1 MQKARGQATP
11 GRSPANALPLLV
23 GTRFQVL
30 FHSPHRGSF
39 HLSLTVLVHYR
50 SQARIEPWEMV
61 LPVSRRVPRVLR
73 YLVTAHESLSHFAYG
88 ACSLYG
94 RPFQIVRLGDWFLT
108 FRRSGRS
115 ATPGPAT
122 PSMQRLPA

>member
-30 FHSPHRGSF
+30 FHSPHSGSF

-50 SQARIEPWEMV
+50 SQARIEPWEQV
-61 LPVSRRVPRVLR
+61 LPVPRPVPLVPR
-73 YLVTAHESLSHFAYG
+73 YLGTGHESLSPFSYVA
-88 ACSLYG
+88 STLY
-94 RPFQIVRLGDWFLT
+94 RLPFHIVRLVDWFLT